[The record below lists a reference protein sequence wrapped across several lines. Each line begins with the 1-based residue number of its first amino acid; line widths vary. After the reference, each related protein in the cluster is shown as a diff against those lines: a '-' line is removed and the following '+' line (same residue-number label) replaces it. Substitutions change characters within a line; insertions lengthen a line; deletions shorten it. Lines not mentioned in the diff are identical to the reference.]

1 MTPPLNGIFCT
12 PTPLMWSLQNPKPPP
27 PPCDHSRVQRPSPPF
42 PLPGMNNDLFLKTIE
57 VNLLVRSSNGNIV
70 LVKFTGDSVTIS
82 LITFNLSFS
91 TFKSYK
97 WDSQRSVRW
106 NQDAQREEDQKRM
119 TELVSYLARQRA
131 HTPQEKS
138 DSKQKPKEVRLSRW
152 DRSLSLSNELLDGII
167 IVFLVQCILRQAISF

>member
-1 MTPPLNGIFCT
+1 MEFSAPP
-12 PTPLMWSLQNPKPPP
+12 PPSCDPSKIPNP

-42 PLPGMNNDLFLKTIE
+42 PPQGWIMTCSSKLLKSIC
-57 VNLLVRSSNGNIV
+57 RFV
-70 LVKFTGDSVTIS
+70 LQMGIFHFTGDSVTIS

>member
-12 PTPLMWSLQNPKPPP
+12 PTPFMWSLQNPNPPP
-27 PPCDHSRVQRPSPPF
+27 HVITPESKDLPPLSPSRGWIMTCSSK
-42 PLPGMNNDLFLKTIE
+42 LLKSIC
-57 VNLLVRSSNGNIV
+57 RFV
-70 LVKFTGDSVTIS
+70 LQMGIFHFTGDSVTIS

-152 DRSLSLSNELLDGII
+152 DRSLSLSNELLHGII

>member
-1 MTPPLNGIFCT
+1 MTIF
-12 PTPLMWSLQNPKPPP
+12 
-27 PPCDHSRVQRPSPPF
+27 
-42 PLPGMNNDLFLKTIE
+42 
-57 VNLLVRSSNGNIV
+57 
-70 LVKFTGDSVTIS
+70 

-106 NQDAQREEDQKRM
+106 NQDAQREEDQKHM

-167 IVFLVQCILRQAISF
+167 VVFLVQCILRQAISF

>member
-1 MTPPLNGIFCT
+1 MEFSAPPPPSCDPSKIPTPP
-12 PTPLMWSLQNPKPPP
+12 PMWSLQSPKTFPPLSP
-27 PPCDHSRVQRPSPPF
+27 SRGWIMTCSSK
-42 PLPGMNNDLFLKTIE
+42 LLKSIC
-57 VNLLVRSSNGNIV
+57 RFV
-70 LVKFTGDSVTIS
+70 LQMGIFHFTGDSVTIS

>member
-1 MTPPLNGIFCT
+1 
-12 PTPLMWSLQNPKPPP
+12 MWSLQNPKNPS
-27 PPCDHSRVQRPSPPF
+27 PPCDHSWVQKPSP
-42 PLPGMNNDLFLKTIE
+42 LPPSRGWIMTCSSKLLKPICSPRSFLKWEI
-57 VNLLVRSSNGNIV
+57 I
-70 LVKFTGDSVTIS
+70 LVKFTGDSMTIL

-152 DRSLSLSNELLDGII
+152 DRSLSLNNELLDGII